1 MSQIIR
7 PQAVS
12 SAAQEGPILPARPCL
27 PPRPKPM
34 EPKVEQKV
42 SPPGPMQQPIQPTPA
57 DTYQAS
63 SAIYEEI
70 KDDIVRDCT
79 KLEILIN

>member
-7 PQAVS
+7 PQS
-12 SAAQEGPILPARPCL
+12 SSQEGPILPARPCL

-34 EPKVEQKV
+34 EPMMSEQQI
-42 SPPGPMQQPIQPTPA
+42 SPPSQQPISMQQPLQPTPTI
-57 DTYQAS
+57 DTYQ

-70 KDDIVRDCT
+70 KDDIVS
-79 KLEILIN
+79 KKY